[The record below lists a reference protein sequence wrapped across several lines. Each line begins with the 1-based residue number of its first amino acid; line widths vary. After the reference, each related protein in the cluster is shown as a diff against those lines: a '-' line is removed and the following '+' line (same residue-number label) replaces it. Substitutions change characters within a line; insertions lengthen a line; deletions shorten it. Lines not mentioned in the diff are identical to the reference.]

1 MIRKYAGRNLAIASI
16 SLMMIGGGA
25 FSFGPFMQSSTAETL
40 LTQPVVLG
48 SIEETVLANGVLE
61 PARMVNVGAQVS
73 GQLKMLHVQLGQTV
87 RSSDVIAEIDSTT
100 QSNALRSARAAL
112 ANVRAQRAGR
122 LVQLQ
127 QARQAH
133 DRQRLLIGQNVT
145 STANLETSYA
155 TFRALE
161 AEVEALEAQIV
172 QASVEVENAESN
184 LGYTRVQAPMDGVVV
199 AVVAKPGQT
208 LNAVQA
214 VPTIVVLAQLDVMR
228 VKVQIS
234 EADIG
239 RVHQGQDVRFTIMGS
254 PDTPISAKLEQIEPA
269 PATLGTD
276 SNSLTGTTSQ
286 PVAQAVY
293 YNGLF
298 HTANADGRLRPS
310 MTAAVVISAGK
321 ATGVPLMPWAA
332 LTKRGQDG
340 RYTVR
345 VRSTEGV
352 VSERRVRVGMTDR
365 IHAQVLEGLSPG
377 EHVVLPADGELS
389 SSADM
394 VSM

>member
-1 MIRKYAGRNLAIASI
+1 MMSFSMRRSAVIVSVSLLA
-16 SLMMIGGGA
+16 LGGGA
-25 FSFGPFMQSSTAETL
+25 LSLDRLMAGSDLEPEF
-40 LTQPVVLG
+40 TQPVALG
-48 SIEETVLANGVLE
+48 TIEETVLANGVLE
-61 PARMVNVGAQVS
+61 PARMVNVGSQVS
-73 GQLKMLHVQLGQTV
+73 GQLKILHVQLGQSV
-87 RSSDVIAEIDSTT
+87 RQGDIIAEIDSTA

-127 QARQAH
+127 QARQAYQ
-133 DRQRLLIGQNVT
+133 RQRILINRSVT
-145 STANLETSYA
+145 STANLETA
-155 TFRALE
+155 DAAFKALE

-172 QASVEVENAESN
+172 QATVEVENAESN

-239 RVHQGQDVRFTIMGS
+239 RVHQGQDLRFTIMGS
-254 PDTPISAKLEQIEPA
+254 PDKPIPAKLEQIEPA
-269 PATLGTD
+269 PSTLATD
-276 SNSLTGTTSQ
+276 SSSQAGITGQ
-286 PVAQAVY
+286 PASQAVY

-298 HTANADGRLRPS
+298 TTPNTDGRLRPS
-310 MTAAVVISAGK
+310 MTAAVTISSGK
-321 ATGVPLMPWAA
+321 ATDVPLMPWAA
-332 LTKRGQDG
+332 LTNREADG
-340 RYTVR
+340 RYRVK
-345 VRSTEGV
+345 VRSSEGV
-352 VSERRVRVGMTDR
+352 ISERHVRIGLTDR
-365 IHAQVLEGLSPG
+365 IHAQVLEGISAG

-389 SSADM
+389 SSADL